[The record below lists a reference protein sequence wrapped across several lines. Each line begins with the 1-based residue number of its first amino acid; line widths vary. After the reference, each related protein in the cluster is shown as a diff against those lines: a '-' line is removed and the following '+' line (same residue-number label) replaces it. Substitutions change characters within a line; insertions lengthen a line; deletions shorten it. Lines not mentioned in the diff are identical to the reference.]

1 MTVKELKT
9 KYGYSKRI
17 LDNNNKSCVVID
29 MALSKEDAL
38 KLANSFFHMNKKE
51 LIICKGYAT
60 KSGKKAYL
68 KKKIT
73 VIGEKPAW
81 VIYRA

>member
-17 LDNNNKSCVVID
+17 LDNNDKSCVVID
-29 MALSKEDAL
+29 MSLSEEDAL
-38 KLANSFFHMNKKE
+38 KLANDFFHMNKKD
-51 LIICKGYAT
+51 LVICKGFAT
-60 KSGKKAYL
+60 KNGKRAYL
-68 KKKIT
+68 KRKIT
-73 VIGEKPAW
+73 VIGEKPSW